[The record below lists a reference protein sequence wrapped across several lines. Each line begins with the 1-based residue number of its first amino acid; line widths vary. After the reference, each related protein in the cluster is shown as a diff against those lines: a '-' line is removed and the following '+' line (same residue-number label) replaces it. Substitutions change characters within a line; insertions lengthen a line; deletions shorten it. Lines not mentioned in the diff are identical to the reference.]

1 MTMKSTN
8 DKNGNSQKN
17 TLFLR
22 PNEKSRKGTFRR
34 LLRYAAGVWPILTVL
49 GVCIL
54 GSTLLDLARPWIFG
68 FMLLDRVIRHQDLSR
83 LPAVVWLLTGAF
95 VGQQIFDFG
104 SDVLQELA
112 NQRLVNRVRCDLYE
126 HTMALP
132 VESFDRGRTGDLL
145 SRITSDIDTV
155 ESFLDTLMQN
165 IGSETVK
172 LTGALIAMFAVSARL
187 TLFLLPTVVA
197 LSCSVLFFRK
207 PVKQFSRRVRNII
220 GDMSSMA
227 EEAIGG
233 VRVVKTFCAE
243 RFELS
248 RFAKKSVDL
257 LRGRV
262 RLKKLSALY
271 STSVEFCIFAG
282 TLIVIKVGTP
292 WVVVAGTITI
302 GGLVAFATYLD
313 KLYGPVKSLSKMN
326 LSIQKILAAGDRVFE
341 VMDIIPEPVKRPR
354 VHAFST
360 FPGLIL
366 PEEAPA
372 PINGDIR
379 FENVS
384 FGYDPENLVLKNVS
398 LDVKAGEVVA
408 LVGPSGGGKT
418 TVANLLLRF
427 YKPTSGRILLD
438 GTPLDR
444 MPMER
449 LRKQIGVVSQETYL
463 FSGTGRDN
471 IAYANP
477 DSTDDQIVDAASAAH
492 AHGFLFE
499 SPQGYLT
506 EVGERGVQL
515 SGGQRQRIAI
525 ARAILRNPRILIFD
539 EATSHLDSESEELI
553 QEALE
558 RISRGRTVFVI
569 AHRLSSVRRADKI
582 AVIENGMLVQL
593 GRHEELIGRE
603 GVYRRLYSIQMESPE
618 TRI

>member
-1 MTMKSTN
+1 VSKEK
-8 DKNGNSQKN
+8 KNGMKESGKESRM
-17 TLFLR
+17 FLR
-22 PNEKSRKGTFRR
+22 ATEQSRKGTFRR
-34 LLRYAAGVWPILTVL
+34 LLGYARGVWPILTTL
-49 GVCIL
+49 GVCIV

-68 FMLLDRVIRHQDLSR
+68 FLLLDRVIRHQDLTR
-83 LPAVVWLLTGAF
+83 LPSVVWLLTAAF

-132 VESFDRGRTGDLL
+132 VECFDRGRTGDLL
-145 SRITSDIDTV
+145 SRISGDIDTV
-155 ESFLDTLMQN
+155 EGFLDTLMQN

-172 LTGALIAMFAVSARL
+172 LAGALVAMFAVSVKL

-207 PVKQFSRRVRNII
+207 PVKQFSRRVRNLV
-220 GDMSSMA
+220 GDMSSLA

-243 RFELS
+243 RFELA
-248 RFAKKSVDL
+248 RFAKKSGEL
-257 LRGRV
+257 LQGRV
-262 RLKKLSALY
+262 RLKKLSAVY
-271 STSVEFCIFAG
+271 STSVELCIFAG
-282 TLIVIKVGTP
+282 TLIAIKVGTP
-292 WVVVAGTITI
+292 WVVAGTVTI
-302 GGLVAFATYLD
+302 GGLVAFVTYLD

-341 VMDIIPEPVKRPR
+341 VMDITPEPTARAGKQ
-354 VHAFST
+354 HNSSFTSLGIA
-360 FPGLIL
+360 
-366 PEEAPA
+366 EETVA
-372 PINGDIR
+372 PILGDVR

-384 FGYDPENLVLKNVS
+384 FGYDPENPVLKNVS
-398 LDVKAGEVVA
+398 MHIQAGEVIA

-418 TVANLLLRF
+418 TIANLLLRF
-427 YKPTSGRILLD
+427 YHPTAGRILLD
-438 GTPLDR
+438 GKPLDFI
-444 MPMER
+444 PMEH

-471 IAYANP
+471 IAYANT
-477 DSTDDQIVDAASAAH
+477 DSTDAQIVDAAMAAH

-499 SPQGYLT
+499 SPDGYFT

-558 RISRGRTVFVI
+558 KISQGRTVFVI

-582 AVIENGMLVQL
+582 AVIEGGKIVQF
-593 GRHEELIGRE
+593 GRHEELIARE
-603 GVYRRLYSIQMESPE
+603 GVYRRLYSLQMESPDA
-618 TRI
+618 RL